1 MRPSGTHLYKRVGP
15 SVGPSVRRSVCPL
28 RKCKNRVSRLFLATV
43 SRVEARL
50 PRLELAFEY
59 HFFVKINVFEDEWY
73 NFYTHFDHFYPGA
86 HMF

>member
-1 MRPSGTHLYKRVGP
+1 MLYCIKNTVRFAIKFGGTSNWP
-15 SVGPSVRRSVCPL
+15 
-28 RKCKNRVSRLFLATV
+28 RKSFSEMGLKGIG
-43 SRVEARL
+43 RVEARL